1 MQFFDSI
8 NTKLGCWW
16 RLPGWK
22 ATSCLGQMFITM
34 RGNLWPSLHWK
45 VLNEVDLPQSGI
57 LVLKGLKNADNLGF
71 QYWCLLLAGWTT
83 IGSREPGSS
92 KRANS
97 QLIGKGPDAGKDWR
111 QKKKVTEDEMVG
123 WHHRTNSMDMGLSKL
138 QELVMD
144 REAWH
149 DAGHGVTKSQTW
161 LSDWTEL
168 WKGTQSFSK
177 KKKKIELP
185 CLHA

>member
-1 MQFFDSI
+1 
-8 NTKLGCWW
+8 
-16 RLPGWK
+16 
-22 ATSCLGQMFITM
+22 MFITV
-34 RGNLWPSLHWK
+34 RGNFWPSLHWK

-123 WHHRTNSMDMGLSKL
+123 WHHLLDGHEFEQAPGVGDGWGSLACYSPWSHKESNKTWRLNNKWPKLVLCLGIRQKCWWPLYLSSL
-138 QELVMD
+138 
-144 REAWH
+144 
-149 DAGHGVTKSQTW
+149 
-161 LSDWTEL
+161 
-168 WKGTQSFSK
+168 
-177 KKKKIELP
+177 LP
-185 CLHA
+185 SGPWIN